1 MAQQFT
7 WKESSQETAWFPDLQ
22 GQLMVL
28 IWKYFFF
35 WLIISL
41 MFTYVLK
48 QMSNSENFNGDPW
61 LGQENMDYN
70 GAWCCCAAC
79 GRSKL
84 WAEHTVGRRQGE
96 AELPPWPLWRLG
108 RTLCHGQS
116 PYCHRPGLCHR
127 LSNPHLC
134 GLMSWPQPIPTALP
148 SHSSSIWLQRP
159 SPALPTSPPWP
170 PFPAPYPEG
179 QHLLLPLTT
188 KSLYSFFLGYIS
200 AEMAQKCVCPRNV
213 AVQWKP

>member
-7 WKESSQETAWFPDLQ
+7 WKESSQETVWFPDLQ

-48 QMSNSENFNGDPW
+48 QMSNSENFNGDPC

-70 GAWCCCAAC
+70 GAWCCSAAC

-134 GLMSWPQPIPTALP
+134 GLMSWPQPIPTPCPAIP
-148 SHSSSIWLQRP
+148 AASDCRDHPQPCPPPRP
-159 SPALPTSPPWP
+159 DRH
-170 PFPAPYPEG
+170 F
-179 QHLLLPLTT
+179 LPLTL
-188 KSLYSFFLGYIS
+188 KGSILYCPWLQKASTPSSWATYLQRWHKNVC
-200 AEMAQKCVCPRNV
+200 ALEM
-213 AVQWKP
+213 